1 MGLHVANCARA
12 PAITSLYCCL
22 SLSLW
27 QDLLTTVFKDGVLVK
42 EHTFDQV
49 RERAEIELVKKQ
61 KVCIYVCI

>member
-12 PAITSLYCCL
+12 PAVTSLYCCL

-42 EHTFDQV
+42 EHSFDQV
-49 RERAEIELVKKQ
+49 RERAELKI
-61 KVCIYVCI
+61 